1 MPEPQEQEMTIA
13 GHLNELRSRLLRVLL
28 VFALALIAGLSAAEP
43 VYRWILSTGQRR
55 VSIELHA
62 LSLWDGI
69 GIYMKISFIL
79 ALAAS
84 LPFMLYQIWKF
95 VSPGLKPIERS
106 AALRCVPYV
115 FLLFVAGVVFAYF
128 VVVPMAL
135 YFTASVNRSM
145 GLLETY
151 GAAQY
156 FSFVFNIVLP
166 VSALFEMPVMVMFL
180 TRVGLLTPGRMRKW
194 RKPAYFLL
202 VFIAVVITPPDFI
215 SDLLVTIPLLL
226 LYECSVYISAVVYRR
241 QLQRSDPSKD

>member
-13 GHLNELRSRLLRVLL
+13 GHLNELRSRIIRVLL
-28 VFALALIAGLSAAEP
+28 VFAAALVAGLATAEP
-43 VYRWILSTGQRR
+43 VYRWILSAGQQR

-69 GIYMKISFIL
+69 GIYMKIAFLL
-79 ALAAS
+79 ALAVS
-84 LPFMLYQIWKF
+84 LPFLLFQIWKF
-95 VSPGLKPIERS
+95 VSPGLKAVERS

-115 FLLFVAGVVFAYF
+115 FFLFAAGAVFAYF
-128 VVVPMAL
+128 AVVPMAL
-135 YFTASVNRSM
+135 YFTASINRSM
-145 GLLETY
+145 GLHETY

-166 VSALFEMPVMVMFL
+166 VSLLFEMPVLVMFL
-180 TRVGLLTPGRMRKW
+180 TRLGLLTPGRMRRW
-194 RKPAYFLL
+194 RKIAYFSL

-215 SDLLVTIPLLL
+215 SDLLVAVPLLL

-241 QLQRSDPSKD
+241 QLQRSAHRND